1 MNPKFA
7 MIAILVLLALVVIAA
22 LIPPQ
27 IWNAIVSLAS
37 PVKAGADDGKPAV
50 VESPFAGVV
59 LYQCKDQPVKENKI
73 AEISSMFRYGNQ
85 VTVPVGCQ
93 INILLAKDY
102 HKTTD
107 SMPDGST
114 LIGIWP
120 GAE

>member
-1 MNPKFA
+1 
-7 MIAILVLLALVVIAA
+7 
-22 LIPPQ
+22 
-27 IWNAIVSLAS
+27 
-37 PVKAGADDGKPAV
+37 V

-73 AEISSMFRYGNQ
+73 AEISSVFRYGNQ
-85 VTVPVGCQ
+85 VTVPAGCQ
-93 INILLAKDY
+93 INVLLAKDY